1 MKVLVSLI
9 NYNSKDYILSCLKD
23 IFAQE
28 TTHDFS
34 VVVFDNDSPD
44 RSADEIKKMFPKV
57 HLIKNDKNL
66 GFGKAH
72 NLVAKEFIDDF
83 DAMLLVNPDIT
94 FEKDTFE
101 KMFTSFSEEKKPG
114 LLSGK
119 IYKTDHSLDSNG
131 GDYPFGMALFNWLFN
146 LEFLGFKTNFH
157 RNEPEYFTKK
167 HSVDWVGG
175 TFLLISNELI
185 EKNGLFNE
193 DYFMYFEDVE
203 LSYRAN
209 EKGFSVMLDPGFSVI
224 HHSGGSSDN
233 PRYFQWSNEYKN
245 LILFY
250 NKNFSSLSSLFL
262 KILVYISI
270 GMRIVAF
277 GLLGKTKIA
286 KTYMKVIV
294 NI

>member
-9 NYNSKDYILSCLKD
+9 NYNSLDFILSCLED

-28 TTHDFS
+28 TNHSFK

-44 RSADEIKKMFPKV
+44 KSADEIKSRFPKI

-72 NLVAKEFIDDF
+72 NLVAKEFIQDF
-83 DAMLLVNPDIT
+83 DAMLSVNPDVS

-101 KMFTSFSEEKKPG
+101 KMFNSFNEEKKTG
-114 LLSGK
+114 VLSGK
-119 IYKTDHSLDSNG
+119 IYKPNHSLDSNG
-131 GDYPFGMALFNWLFN
+131 GDYPFGLALFNWLFN

-157 RNEPEYFTKK
+157 RSESEYFEKK
-167 HSVDWVGG
+167 HEVDWVGG
-175 TFLLISNELI
+175 TFLLVSKELI
-185 EKNGLFNE
+185 EENGLFNE

-203 LSYRAN
+203 LSYRAKQ
-209 EKGFSVMLDPGFSVI
+209 KGYAVILDPQFAVT

-245 LILFY
+245 LLLFY
-250 NKNFSSLSSLFL
+250 RNNFGFLSSLFV

-270 GMRIVAF
+270 VLRIVAF
-277 GLLGKTKIA
+277 GLLGKTKTA
-286 KTYMKVIV
+286 QTYLKVLR